1 MKTIVAPINQ
11 ENCSDPFKKSGKLK
25 YFMKIHEMKKTQIIH
40 NHYSVHDSPDD
51 VNVLKG
57 SLWFA

>member
-25 YFMKIHEMKKTQIIH
+25 YFMKIHEMKKTTIVSMIH
-40 NHYSVHDSPDD
+40 QMM
-51 VNVLKG
+51 
-57 SLWFA
+57 